1 MLHSRTVLR
10 NSLHPPIARAQL
22 GKPSLLV
29 CYGLRHCDRTS
40 ISGAQLSRRA
50 TLTSLILGS
59 SLLVPEKASAAI
71 IDEKAACRAFEAAG
85 PSVIQVAGFKAK
97 DDSSPEQIASGIL
110 WSKFG
115 HIVTSY
121 QAVEG
126 FTRSGRPAQVHIIG
140 TPDLQAL
147 RVTGL
152 EDKPSQ
158 EAYDA
163 EVVAISADNNLAVLQ
178 ISAPPDLLRPIQVA
192 SSAELKVGQSVFAIG
207 STGTSERTLSAGVL
221 SGQRRGIPSPSGRV
235 IAGAL
240 QTDAAVSPSA
250 SGGALVDSA
259 GRLLGMCIG
268 PRSSSGRSSGVNFAI
283 SADMLR
289 RVVPNLIATGN
300 ASGRGL

>member
-126 FTRSGRPAQVHIIG
+126 FTRSGRPA
-140 TPDLQAL
+140 QAL